1 VRALRAG
8 TASPY
13 PPSPMNVVFLSP
25 HFPPNWFHFVVGLR
39 AAGAT
44 VLGIGDAPHEELR
57 PELRDAMHEYYRVT
71 DLADYGELVR
81 AMGWFTYRHG
91 KVDHVDSLNE
101 HWLETEA
108 QLRTDFNIDGIHAG
122 DVAIIKRKSL
132 MKERFERAGLAPA
145 RGRICRTPAE
155 LQEFVEDVGYPV
167 VAKPDVGVGAAR
179 AFKLQDDIDLERYLR
194 DKPAID
200 YIVEEFVSGDIVTY
214 DGLTNS
220 RGEVVFATSLN
231 YSIGVLEPVTEQRDL
246 YYWIGRTI
254 PADLEE
260 AGITVARAFDVR
272 SRPFHF
278 EFFRLVDGSLVPLE
292 VNMRPPG
299 GPSVDMANWANDI
312 DFYREWANI
321 VVHDGFEAVV
331 TRPWHVLF
339 ASRRDMRPYL
349 RTDDE
354 VVARYGSLLMHHG
367 RIERLFS
374 SAMGDS
380 AYILRHRELEP
391 LLEAAAFIQE
401 RAP

>member
-1 VRALRAG
+1 VRPTL
-8 TASPY
+8 
-13 PPSPMNVVFLSP
+13 PPPMNVVFLSP

-44 VLGIGDAPHEELR
+44 VLGIGDAPYEELR
-57 PELRDAMHEYYRVT
+57 PELRDALHEYYRVG
-71 DLADYGELVR
+71 DMADYAELVR
-81 AMGWFTYRHG
+81 AMGWFTHRHG
-91 KVDHVDSLNE
+91 KLDHIDSLNE
-101 HWLETEA
+101 YWLETEA
-108 QLRTDFNIDGIHAG
+108 QLRTDFNITGIHAE

-132 MKERFERAGLAPA
+132 MKERFERAGLKPA
-145 RGRICRTPAE
+145 RGQICRTPAE
-155 LQEFVEDVGYPV
+155 LEAFVATVGYPV

-179 AFKLQDDIDLERYLR
+179 AYKLEDAVDLERYLR

-200 YIVEEFVSGDIVTY
+200 YIVEEFLSGDIVTY

-231 YSIGVLEPVTEQRDL
+231 YSTGVLESVLEQRDL
-246 YYWIGRTI
+246 YYWIAREI

-260 AGITVARAFDVR
+260 AGIIVARAFDVR

-278 EFFRLVDGSLVPLE
+278 EFFRLSDGSLVPLE

-312 DFYREWANI
+312 DVYREWANI

-331 TRPWHVLF
+331 TRPYHVLF

-349 RTDDE
+349 RTDE
-354 VVARYGSLLMHHG
+354 EIQARYGRLLMHHG
-367 RIERLFS
+367 RIERVFS

-380 AYILRHRELEP
+380 AFILRDPQLEP